1 MTKEDRIRFIKVL
14 KIAATKEPYRS
25 QYHDLVLKYR
35 TFFHS
40 VRRRTVFL
48 PWHRFF
54 LLKLENLLTQIDCR
68 VTLPYWDWSRTS
80 GNPWE
85 VDGPKSIWSNACYG
99 LGGDGKEPNNCVVN
113 GPFGQGQWNITI
125 DDDKTTCLRRCFQ
138 GNPPD
143 AQTVQSVLSLPWQNF
158 SYFEKKL
165 RVVFHHSVACDNI
178 GGHVCSQFAA
188 QTPEFILITS
198 FVDKLWGQWQ
208 NMSDFHRDT
217 GFPVVST
224 NLPGFELRYV
234 GDVYRLDR
242 QPGCVK
248 VIYDKA
254 IKLV

>member
-85 VDGPKSIWSNACYG
+85 VDDPKSIWSNACYG
-99 LGGDGKEPNNCVVN
+99 LGGDGKEPNNFVVN

-125 DDDKTTCLRRCFQ
+125 DDDKTTCLRRCFH

-158 SYFEKKL
+158 SDFEKKL